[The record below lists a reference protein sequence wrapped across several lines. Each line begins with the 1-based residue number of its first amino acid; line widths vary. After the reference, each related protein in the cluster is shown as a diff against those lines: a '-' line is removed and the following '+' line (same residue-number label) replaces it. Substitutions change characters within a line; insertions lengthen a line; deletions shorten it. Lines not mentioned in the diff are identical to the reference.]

1 MSIEREKELIILIVE
16 DDPGHAS
23 LIMKNLK
30 RSGLR
35 NKFIVLKDG
44 EEALDFLFQFL
55 RRKEPERR
63 KGDAYL
69 LLLDIRLPK
78 VDGIEVLRQIKEDP
92 DLREIPV
99 IMLTT
104 TDDPREIET
113 CYKLGCNVYITKP
126 VDSKQFV
133 EAIMRL
139 GLFLMVVKIP
149 KIDGES

>member
-63 KGDAYL
+63 EGDAYL

-149 KIDGES
+149 KINGKS

>member
-63 KGDAYL
+63 KGDSYL

-92 DLREIPV
+92 ELREIPV

>member
-1 MSIEREKELIILIVE
+1 MLIEGEKELAILIVE

-23 LIMKNLK
+23 LIVKNLK

-44 EEALDFLFQFL
+44 EEALDFLFQ
-55 RRKEPERR
+55 KGKGPKRR

-69 LLLDIRLPK
+69 LLLDIRMPK
-78 VDGIEVLRQIKEDP
+78 IDGIEVLRRIKQDP
-92 DLREIPV
+92 ELCKIPV

-113 CYKLGCNVYITKP
+113 CHKQGCNVYITKP

-149 KIDGES
+149 KINGES

>member
-1 MSIEREKELIILIVE
+1 MLIEGEKKLVILIVE
-16 DDPGHAS
+16 DEPGHAS
-23 LIMKNLK
+23 LVVKNLK

-44 EEALDFLFQFL
+44 EEALDFLFQ
-55 RRKEPERR
+55 RGKGPERR

-69 LLLDIRLPK
+69 LLLDIRMPK
-78 VDGIEVLRQIKEDP
+78 IDGIEVPRQVKQDP
-92 DLREIPV
+92 ALCKMPV

-104 TDDPREIET
+104 TDNPSEIEM
-113 CYKLGCNVYITKP
+113 CHKLGCNVYITKP

-149 KIDGES
+149 EVDGKS